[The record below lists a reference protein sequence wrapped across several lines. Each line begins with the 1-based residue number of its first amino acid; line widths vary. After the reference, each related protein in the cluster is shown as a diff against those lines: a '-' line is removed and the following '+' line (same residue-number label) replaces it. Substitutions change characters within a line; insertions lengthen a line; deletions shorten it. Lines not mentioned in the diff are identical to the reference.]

1 MKQPNSQEKVGF
13 RKWYV
18 NEKSWHQW
26 RPLHAAA
33 EAGHLELCKFLLEC
47 GAEIDAETVVK
58 DTALKLGKYYSK
70 VPIIGT
76 PSSIYSW
83 F

>member
-1 MKQPNSQEKVGF
+1 MKQPNSQEKVEY

-33 EAGHLELCKFLLEC
+33 EAGYLELCKFLLEC
-47 GAEIDAETVVK
+47 GAEIDAETVSK
-58 DTALKLGKYYSK
+58 DTALKLGK
-70 VPIIGT
+70 
-76 PSSIYSW
+76 
-83 F
+83 

>member
-1 MKQPNSQEKVGF
+1 MKQPNTSQEKVEY

-33 EAGHLELCKFLLEC
+33 EAGYLELCKFLLEC

-70 VPIIGT
+70 VPIIG
-76 PSSIYSW
+76 IYYW
-83 F
+83 DLF